1 MHARPHSAWPLI
13 TAAVVAALG
22 TATAGAQNAATANS
36 TATADDLKE
45 VVVTGSRI
53 RRPALDSVV
62 PVTSVGANEIMQQGI
77 INLGDSLN
85 DLPSLRSTYS
95 ISNSTRFIGTA
106 GLSILDL
113 RGLGTSRTLVLVNNR
128 RHVTSSPGNQSVD
141 VNTIPTDLVER
152 IDIVT
157 GGNSAVYGSDAVAGV
172 VNFVTKRSF
181 DGIIARAQ
189 MGTSKENDANS
200 SFASIVAGL
209 NTKDN
214 RGNIAGAIE
223 YSRQD
228 PLYFTQRDSLT
239 GAYSGRSQWNLAS
252 NSALDGATGSDGI
265 IDNQFYTGVLNG
277 TISDGGML
285 TAVCSAA
292 TLSNAARCRPS
303 GFAQRYMFQSDGS
316 LRLSEPSLDFRDIT
330 NGGSSNTIGGLG
342 STLRNTGQ
350 LRAGL
355 KRYSINL
362 LAHYDVNDA
371 LKPFV
376 EAKFVRI
383 NAVQEGQPS
392 FFQGSIPAF
401 FGGGSDLRCDNP
413 YLTAG
418 AFATLQ
424 SIGRCATTASTFTI
438 SRFNVDFGGRGELH
452 ERDLTRVVG
461 GIEGNFLDTWRYEVS
476 VNYGSL
482 KTSLDSLNNLR
493 LFDLSGKPDG
503 FLLAVDARRNAAGQI
518 VCGVNVTT
526 VTRPDCVPINV
537 LGYGTASKEALAF
550 VNTTAH
556 RDQRATQTVVSG
568 FLSGDSSKWF
578 QLPGGPVGFAVG
590 TDYRRETAS
599 SQFDELTASGGTFL
613 NAIKPFAPP
622 ALTVKDV
629 YAELRMP
636 LLRDLP
642 MIRELTAEA
651 AGRSSNYNTATG
663 TVNAFNL
670 GLIWGP
676 SADVRLRGNLS
687 SSVRAP
693 TQSDL
698 FSPTSQN
705 FASIADP
712 CDVLYINANPNRA
725 ANCKTAGVP
734 VGFINDPARART
746 LGFLSGGNPTLQA
759 EKSRS
764 YTIGTVITP
773 RGLPGFSATV
783 DYYNITVSN
792 LIASLSAQT
801 ILNECYNSPA
811 GIVGNPFC
819 ATVSRKADFTFNDPA
834 VIAGGVN
841 YARQETQGV
850 DFDISY
856 RYRRA
861 NGDQL
866 TLRAL
871 WTHVLELN
879 NYTNPSLP
887 TYADRQ
893 LSELG
898 DPQDAAN
905 ISVGYQ
911 HGKFDFSYSLRYI
924 GVMTLSSYEAQHR
937 FQGRAPENADV
948 FPRIWYPTVVYH
960 GVKVKYEF
968 NDHYQPY
975 FGVDNISNKRPP
987 YGLLGTGGGDPYD
1000 NVGRYY
1006 YVGINAKF

>member
-1 MHARPHSAWPLI
+1 MSKNERLAPSAWPLI
-13 TAAVVAALG
+13 TAAVVIALSG
-22 TATAGAQNAATANS
+22 ADARAQNASSQAESDSLN
-36 TATADDLKE
+36 E
-45 VVVTGSRI
+45 IVVTGSRI

-62 PVTSVGANEIMQQGI
+62 PVTSVGASEILQQGI
-77 INLGDSLN
+77 VNLGDSLN

-128 RHVTSSPGNQSVD
+128 RHITSSPGNQSVD

-181 DGIIARAQ
+181 DGMIARAQ
-189 MGTSKENDANS
+189 TGISKASDANS
-200 SFASIVAGL
+200 YFASLVAGL

-214 RGNIAGAIE
+214 RGNVAGAIE

-228 PLYFTQRDSLT
+228 PLYFTERDDLT
-239 GAYSGRSQWNLAS
+239 GAFSGRSQWNLAS
-252 NSALDGATGSDGI
+252 NSALDGSTGSDGI
-265 IDNQFYTGVLNG
+265 IDNQFYTGVFNG

-285 TAVCSAA
+285 TAVCSTA

-316 LRLSEPSLDFRDIT
+316 LKLSEPSLDFRDIT
-330 NGGSSNTIGGLG
+330 NSGSSNTIGGLG

-355 KRYSINL
+355 KRFSINL
-362 LAHYDVNDA
+362 LAHYDINEA

-383 NAVQEGQPS
+383 DAVQEGQPS
-392 FFQGSIPAF
+392 FFQGSIPSF

-452 ERDLTRVVG
+452 QRDLTRVVG
-461 GIEGNFLDTWRYEVS
+461 GVEGNFLDNWRYEVS
-476 VNYGSL
+476 LNYGSL
-482 KTSLDSLNNLR
+482 KTSMDSLNNLK

-550 VNTTAH
+550 INTTAH
-556 RDQRATQTVVSG
+556 RDQRATQMAASG
-568 FLSGDSSKWF
+568 FISGDSAKWF
-578 QLPGGPVGFAVG
+578 QLPGGAVGFAVG
-590 TDYRRETAS
+590 ADYRRETAS
-599 SQFDELTASGGTFL
+599 SEFDALTASGGTFL

-622 ALTVKDV
+622 ALVVKDY
-629 YAELRMP
+629 YAELRLP
-636 LLRDLP
+636 VLRDVP
-642 MIRELTAEA
+642 FIKELTVEG
-651 AGRSSNYNTATG
+651 AGRSSDYNTATG
-663 TVNAFNL
+663 TVTAFNL
-670 GLIWGP
+670 GVIWGP
-676 SADVRLRGNLS
+676 ISDVRFRGNLS

-712 CDVLYINANPNRA
+712 CDILYINANPNRA
-725 ANCKTAGVP
+725 ANCKAAGVP
-734 VGFINDPARART
+734 SGFINDPARSRT

-773 RGLPGFSATV
+773 RSLPGFSATV

-792 LIASLSAQT
+792 LIASLGAQT
-801 ILNECYNSPA
+801 ILSECYNSPT
-811 GIVGNPFC
+811 GIAGNPFC

-841 YARQETQGV
+841 YARQETEGV

-856 RYRRA
+856 RYRRD
-861 NGDQL
+861 NGDLL
-866 TLRAL
+866 TMRAL
-871 WTHVLELN
+871 WTHVFQLN
-879 NYTNPSLP
+879 NYTNPSIP

-905 ISVGYQ
+905 ISVGYK
-911 HGKFDFSYSLRYI
+911 HDKFDFSYTLRYI
-924 GVMTLSSYEAQHR
+924 GVMTLSSYEAQHAY
-937 FQGRAPENADV
+937 QGRAAENRDV
-948 FPRIWYPTVVYH
+948 FPRVWYPTVVYH
-960 GVKVKYEF
+960 GARMKYEL
-968 NDHYQPY
+968 NDKYQPY

-1006 YVGINAKF
+1006 YLGINAKF